1 MAIST
6 STKEAVQKAMQRF
19 DLEIRDTAEWLQW
32 EQKNNHKFAFVYNDR
47 RYPMKEVISI
57 ATGTPKED
65 FSGGEEAIRF
75 AERLGFE
82 VEALHLPA
90 EAEIAAALHD
100 LLLEAFPKSVE
111 PKEAYDK
118 LADHFHLSRSLRTLK
133 LPDGRCYGRR
143 RGYCIHRC

>member
-133 LPDGRCYGRR
+133 LPDGRCHGRR